1 VDTATAL
8 KYGLYGL
15 ILQYNLKYAFIDA
28 PYHRSMQKSVF
39 PIVNVIALVT
49 ILLIP
54 TSPTHIAKASSCNA
68 SSSNGQSGSAI
79 SSGSCSTS
87 ISVSRHAGSLF
98 TDAGPKSICTSA
110 SSSQISSD
118 SDADDSNGGVS
129 CSSHSP

>member
-1 VDTATAL
+1 MHVPPAWE
-8 KYGLYGL
+8 KRF
-15 ILQYNLKYAFIDA
+15 IAFIDA
-28 PYHRSMQKSVF
+28 LYHRSMQKSYSYRIVF
-39 PIVNVIALVT
+39 PIVTVIALVT

-68 SSSNGQSGSAI
+68 SSSSGQSGSAI
-79 SSGSCSTS
+79 SSGSCSAS

-118 SDADDSNGGVS
+118 SDADDSNGGVN
-129 CSSHSP
+129 CNSHSP